1 MGSET
6 VLCLLISA
14 SFVPQSGP
22 SSPDRRSSHFN
33 LITLFDWLQIQT
45 THAETILLFMPMK
58 SIITC
63 SLPSSRLKNKQAG
76 KRLPLGC
83 RLRHAAAHTK
93 HSSVKAAE
101 RGLPTR
107 QEILW
112 QSQLAGKGMSK
123 KTTTKKQWW
132 NRVKYADLVWRS
144 VPPRGV
150 FWEGS
155 SFGGTPS
162 LEYCGKNNQQD

>member
-6 VLCLLISA
+6 SLFIDFCLFCSPVRPLQPWP
-14 SFVPQSGP
+14 PQQPFQPDHSVWLTANTNHACWNHFTFYADEVHNHMQ
-22 SSPDRRSSHFN
+22 SSV
-33 LITLFDWLQIQT
+33 IEI
-45 THAETILLFMPMK
+45 K
-58 SIITC
+58 
-63 SLPSSRLKNKQAG
+63 KQAG
-76 KRLPLGC
+76 KSLPLGC

-123 KTTTKKQWW
+123 KNDNKKTM
-132 NRVKYADLVWRS
+132 VKSSEIRWSSLTIR
-144 VPPRGV
+144 PPARG
-150 FWEGS
+150 FLGR
-155 SFGGTPS
+155 
-162 LEYCGKNNQQD
+162 